1 MLLEATVLSIVV
13 SAIPLKSICSY
24 DVSRQ
29 MHKEGRTAAADSLAV
44 AMVSLY
50 GDQRCNISV
59 KVLHSPPY
67 AVCQGRGM
75 LVVLVYLWR
84 PEVYLT
90 LGYLSPFFYLIS

>member
-1 MLLEATVLSIVV
+1 MVF
-13 SAIPLKSICSY
+13 AIPLKSICSY

-29 MHKEGRTAAADSLAV
+29 MHKEGRAAAADCPAV

-59 KVLHSPPY
+59 KVLHSPPC

-75 LVVLVYLWR
+75 LVVLVPVETGGVLDFGIS
-84 PEVYLT
+84 VT
-90 LGYLSPFFYLIS
+90 IFLSHFLM